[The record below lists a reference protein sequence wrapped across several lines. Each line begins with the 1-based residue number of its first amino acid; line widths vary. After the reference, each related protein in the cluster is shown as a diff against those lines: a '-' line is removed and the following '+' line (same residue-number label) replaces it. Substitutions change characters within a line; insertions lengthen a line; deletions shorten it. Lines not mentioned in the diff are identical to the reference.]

1 MSYYKRYVKSRFKNV
16 NKFLNRKLA
25 NLGFVSKRKVAI
37 AIAKQYVNLKNEAE
51 TTNDPEWRMQLWYA
65 QSELDDLCTFLKIKP
80 MHRNELGG
88 GTGEIY

>member
-25 NLGFVSKRKVAI
+25 NLGFISKRKVAI
-37 AIAKQYVNLKNEAE
+37 EIAKQYVELSKRANSAD
-51 TTNDPEWRMQLWYA
+51 DPQMRSQEWYA
-65 QSELDDLCTFLKIKP
+65 QSQLNSLCNVLKIKP